1 MRSTLA
7 ARIGLLSL
15 VGAVVVAAPA
25 SADPASDLFFSEY
38 IEGSSNNKALEIYNG
53 TGADVDLAG
62 YAIAMYFNGSTSAGT
77 TLSLSGVVLAG
88 DVYVVADND
97 AAQAILDQA
106 DYTPTSSFFNGDD
119 AIVLTHDAAVIDSL
133 GQVGFDPGSQWGTGL
148 TSTQDNTLRRLP
160 SVCIG
165 DTDTSDVFDP
175 ALEWDGFDNDTFD
188 GLGAHTATCDGGPV
202 GDVAPTVASVS
213 PADGTTGVNASANV
227 SVAFSE
233 EVEAAG
239 AFALEC
245 SLSGTVALTVT
256 GGPTDYTLDPNAD
269 FAVGEDCTL
278 TVSAAAVADVDA
290 DDPPDAMAADF
301 TSTFT
306 VSAGPTLIGMVQGSG
321 SASPLV
327 GQNVT
332 IEGVVVGDYEGPSPA
347 LRGFYV
353 QSADDNADGDPATS
367 DGIFVFHGNDDTV
380 SLGDLVSVTGVV
392 SEYQGQT
399 QLGYPSDLSVLDTGQ
414 AVTAATV
421 TMPFASADSGEAYEG
436 MLVSFP
442 QDLYVTEFYQQG
454 RSGEVVLSSGD
465 RLDQP
470 TSVTTPGAAAL
481 ALQAANQLNR
491 ITIDDATNAQ
501 NADPVFGGG
510 GNPLTAAN
518 PLRGGD
524 SVTGLVGVMTYTW
537 GGYSSS
543 PNAYRVRPVGDLSDS
558 GLVAGGVVPTFVSN
572 NPRPPEPVDVGGSLK
587 VAGFN
592 VLNYFLTTDDGVND
606 ICGAAQNVECRGADS
621 AVEFERQRTKL
632 LQALTALD
640 ADVVGLM
647 EMENTPGVDP
657 AADLASGLN
666 DLLGA
671 DVWSSVDTGV
681 LGDDAIRVG
690 IIYRTDTVSLAGDYT
705 VMDSSVDPTFDDS
718 RNRPSLAQSF
728 TELATGGDFTLVANH
743 LKSKGSCPTTGLDAD
758 QGDGASCWNA
768 TRTAAA
774 QALVGWIDAGGAG
787 NGDPDVVLV
796 GDLNS
801 YAMEDPIQTFVGA
814 GYADLGVGNYSYV
827 FDGQW
832 GYLDYALA
840 SPSLLSQVTGSTEFH
855 INADEVPVLD
865 YNTDFQS
872 AWQIENLY
880 APDMYRTSDHDP
892 VIVGLALNSDVP
904 PPTCSVY
911 TRTHSLPRGFISTM
925 FVRNL
930 TGENITG
937 WTLDYNLSDGQ
948 VITKMLNGNYVH
960 TGTAVSVTNKFNNAT
975 IRPNSPRVIISHG
988 TRTGSVAEPTEV
1000 TLNGLPCEVLN

>member
-7 ARIGLLSL
+7 APIGLLSL
-15 VGAVVVAAPA
+15 LGALVVAAPA
-25 SADPASDLFFSEY
+25 TADVSSDLYLSEY
-38 IEGSSNNKALEIYNG
+38 IEGSSFNKAVEIYNG
-53 TGADVDLAG
+53 TGSPVDLST
-62 YAIAMYFNGSTSAGT
+62 YALDQYSNGASTAT
-77 TLSLSGVVLAG
+77 ITLNLTGSLADG
-88 DVYVVADND
+88 DVFVIAHSSADP
-97 AAQAILDQA
+97 AILAQADLTTGA
-106 DYTPTSSFFNGDD
+106 GLFNGDD
-119 AIVLTHDAAVIDSL
+119 ALVLTHSGTAIDSF
-133 GQVGFDPGSQWGTGL
+133 GQVGVDPGSEWPGGGAN
-148 TSTQDNTLRRLP
+148 DTLRRT
-160 SVCIG
+160 VCTG
-165 DTDTSDVFDP
+165 DTNPFD
-175 ALEWDGFDNDTFD
+175 AFDASVGWESFPSDTFD
-188 GLGAHTATCDGGPV
+188 GLGSHVPSCAGGGGGGDDGGLPPV
-202 GDVAPTVASVS
+202 TAIHD
-213 PADGTTGVNASANV
+213 
-227 SVAFSE
+227 
-233 EVEAAG
+233 
-239 AFALEC
+239 
-245 SLSGTVALTVT
+245 
-256 GGPTDYTLDPNAD
+256 
-269 FAVGEDCTL
+269 
-278 TVSAAAVADVDA
+278 
-290 DDPPDAMAADF
+290 
-301 TSTFT
+301 
-306 VSAGPTLIGMVQGSG
+306 VQGSG
-321 SASPLV
+321 ATSPLV
-327 GQNVT
+327 GQAVS
-332 IEGVVVGDYEGPSPA
+332 IAGVVVGDYEGPSPA

-353 QSADDNADGDPATS
+353 QESDASADADPSTS
-367 DGIFVFHGNDDTV
+367 EGVFVFNGDNNSV
-380 SLGDLVSVTGVV
+380 ALGDVVELTGTVG
-392 SEYQGQT
+392 EYQGQT
-399 QLGYPSDLSVLDTGQ
+399 QVSS
-414 AVTAATV
+414 VTALAVVGSGATV
-421 TMPFASADSGEAYEG
+421 TPAQVSLPFASATSAEAFEG
-436 MLVSFP
+436 MLVSFS
-442 QDLYVTEFYQQG
+442 QELFVTEYYQQG

-470 TSVTTPGAAAL
+470 TAVTTPGVAAL

-491 ITIDDATNAQ
+491 ITIDDAINAQ

-543 PNAYRVRPVGDLSDS
+543 PNTYRVRPVGDLSDT
-558 GLVAGGVVPTFVSN
+558 GLVAGGVVPSFAAN
-572 NPRPPEPVDVGGSLK
+572 NPRPTEPADVGGSLK

-606 ICGAAQNVECRGADS
+606 ICGATQNVECRGADS
-621 AVEFERQRTKL
+621 AVEFERQRAKL
-632 LQALTALD
+632 LQALMALD

-657 AADLASGLN
+657 AANLASGLN

-671 DVWSSVDTGV
+671 DVWASVDTGV
-681 LGDDAIRVG
+681 IGTDAIRVG

-743 LKSKGSCPTTGLDAD
+743 LKSKGSCPTTGMDAD

-787 NGDPDVVLV
+787 NGDPDVVLI

-801 YAMEDPIQTFVGA
+801 YAMEDPIQVFVSA
-814 GYADLGVGNYSYV
+814 GYADLGLGNYSYV

-840 SPSLLSQVTGSTEFH
+840 SPSLLTQVTGATEFH

-892 VIVGLALNSDVP
+892 VVVGLALDSDVPP
-904 PPTCSVY
+904 PPTCSVQS
-911 TRTHSLPRGFISTM
+911 RTHVQPNGFVTTM

-930 TGENITG
+930 TDEDITG
-937 WTLDYNLSDGQ
+937 WTLEYTLSAGQ
-948 VITKMLNGNYVH
+948 TVTKMMNGNYVQ
-960 TGTAVSVTNKFNNAT
+960 TGTAVSVSNRFNNAT
-975 IRPNSPRVIISHG
+975 IRPTSPRVITSHG
-988 TRTGSVAEPTEV
+988 SRTGPVEEPTDF
-1000 TLNGLPCEVLN
+1000 TLNGLPCEVVS